1 MTAVSHREHRPARR
15 SARRRALSIASAVVV
30 GGLAAAVVA
39 LPSSADPASARDA
52 TQRSLNA
59 LVRDNGFPGALATV
73 RERDGRV
80 RDYTAGVGDLK
91 TKSPVPVNGQVR
103 IASNTKAF
111 VATVVLQ
118 LVGEGKVRLDVPVE
132 TYLPNIV
139 RGEGIDGR
147 VITVRQLLQHTSGL
161 ADYDEIVSDGYAA
174 IQHRYF
180 EPREMVD
187 LGLAKPA
194 VFAPGGGWSYSNTN
208 YVLAGLLVQK
218 VTGRPIGEEIT
229 RRVIDRVGLRHTYW
243 PAQGDQSIREAHPRG
258 YFGLPGEPLAD
269 VTEMDPSLGWAA
281 GQLISTPRDLE
292 EFFRALVGGGLLG
305 PAELEEMRKT
315 VDAPGASVR
324 GGERYGLGLQ
334 TFTLSCGGVAWTH
347 GGDSPGYETRSALV
361 AGGRSVVV
369 AVTSL
374 PTTLEAATRVEGFVD
389 GVMCG

>member
-1 MTAVSHREHRPARR
+1 MTAVSQRDRRPG
-15 SARRRALSIASAVVV
+15 RRRALSIVSAVVAS
-30 GGLAAAVVA
+30 GLAVAVAA
-39 LPSSADPASARDA
+39 LPSSADPASSAGRDGV
-52 TQRSLNA
+52 QQGLNA

-80 RDYTAGVGDLK
+80 RDYTAGVGDLA
-91 TKSPVPVNGQVR
+91 TRSPVPVNGQVR

-118 LVGEGKVRLDVPVE
+118 LVAEGKVALDVPVE
-132 TYLPNIV
+132 TYLPNVV
-139 RGEGIDGR
+139 RGEGVDGR

-161 ADYDEIVSDGYAA
+161 ADYDEIVQDGYAA

-180 EPREMVD
+180 EPREIVD
-187 LGLAKPA
+187 IGLAKPA
-194 VFAPGGGWSYSNTN
+194 LFPPGGGWSYSNTN
-208 YVLAGLLVQK
+208 YVLTGLLVQK
-218 VTGRPIGEEIT
+218 VTGRPVGEEIT
-229 RRVIDRVGLRHTYW
+229 RRVIDKAGLRHTYW

-281 GQLISTPRDLE
+281 VQLISTPRDLD
-292 EFFRALVGGGLLG
+292 EFFRALVGGKLLP
-305 PAELEEMRKT
+305 PAQLEEMRKT

-347 GGDSPGYETRSALV
+347 GGDSPGYETRSALLPD
-361 AGGRSVVV
+361 GRSVVV

-374 PTTLEAATRVEGFVD
+374 PTTLEAARHVEEFVD
-389 GVMCG
+389 AAMCR